1 MTSADLY
8 RAKAVKFFTMARAE
22 TNPRLQVE
30 YASIAESYF
39 RLVLQAKKN
48 QENDVVYETSR
59 RGQIQ
64 KP

>member
-1 MTSADLY
+1 MSADVY
-8 RAKAVKFFTMARAE
+8 RAKAVEFITMASAE

-39 RLVLQAKKN
+39 RLALQADKN
-48 QENDVVYETSR
+48 QENDVVYEMPR
-59 RGQIQ
+59 RAQIQ